1 MDKLSII
8 ITNKHMPFA
17 FLAGDLPV
25 YIIITTLKAENTN
38 KYRNIVPFLDPFHT
52 HCVMMNA
59 IYKRYKNSGLE
70 DLLVAAGVIAEGSA
84 ERALKGKHYKRG
96 LRCLSL
102 MYEAL
107 LCQLLRERLTP
118 HLSSDVKDKLG
129 MMRDTSQPQQ
139 SRTAAHGALLDDE
152 DLSGLITSML
162 THVQDSDMAHYW
174 AEFLNMTD
182 ALMQNVHAIHVSD
195 WDEFLNSLHAMLPW
209 MVAYDNNNYGRW
221 LPDFW
226 AMLSTLPPEMVAF
239 LRNNFAQ
246 SISGRT
252 YSNIPW
258 DMWIECTMNKGS
270 KMKSGWLS
278 ILQNEKQLLVHSRNV
293 NNVVRI
299 RAALNDQANR
309 KNVERYHVECSP
321 SRMKA
326 DEQCVQDLISCMHEF
341 ESFPFDPSLPT
352 LRTLQSALPASDELV
367 SFHSAHARG
376 LEKVNTFLQERVFS
390 KNVSIHAPIS
400 LTKCLTFVKGP
411 VTLRTGENCKARET
425 EMEQNAFKAVIHLV
439 EVSQLIDLHDLLEYR
454 IVDECMALF
463 NSNGTHRKTQ
473 KSKLL
478 QKLSMNII
486 ELHEPYT
493 AIVDMGMIWR
503 LATPSAEDRQ
513 TQDGMPYKWSNY
525 AHKVASIILARHSDA
540 DRIVCVNDQYDFV
553 HSTKEDERNLRTH
566 GHSHV
571 PNIYMKLGDP
581 FPSDRTFKMLL
592 CSNSNEQMLQKLM
605 SDYLTEV
612 SRDFDVVVIYSV
624 GTRCTNL
631 STQQVMPEY
640 SFDQSEADTVITSM
654 YTLLREMG
662 YSGPVVIDAA
672 DTDVYVAAA
681 VISHQQPGVL
691 CIKKKH
697 DLISCNQLVPV
708 EMSVC
713 LVQFHCFTGCDG
725 NSGFYGKGKKS
736 LYQLVEKSPVA
747 KRLLMHCGD
756 SLNMAEDVIEDL
768 FQFTRHIIYGD
779 NKSTTMAESHAAKWK
794 QMKNKTFLRLPP
806 DADSLRQHCLRANY
820 LSYLMRHPSLK
831 NHPSPIGHGWQ
842 LVDGHCR
849 PVHHRNIALP
859 RHLTMPG
866 AAEENNDTDDES
878 ELERGEDGSS
888 DESDNVE
895 TSEEELE
902 WTSVFVWYRSV
913 SG

>member
-1 MDKLSII
+1 M
-8 ITNKHMPFA
+8 
-17 FLAGDLPV
+17 
-25 YIIITTLKAENTN
+25 
-38 KYRNIVPFLDPFHT
+38 
-52 HCVMMNA
+52 
-59 IYKRYKNSGLE
+59 
-70 DLLVAAGVIAEGSA
+70 
-84 ERALKGKHYKRG
+84 ER
-96 LRCLSL
+96 
-102 MYEAL
+102 
-107 LCQLLRERLTP
+107 
-118 HLSSDVKDKLG
+118 
-129 MMRDTSQPQQ
+129 
-139 SRTAAHGALLDDE
+139 
-152 DLSGLITSML
+152 
-162 THVQDSDMAHYW
+162 
-174 AEFLNMTD
+174 
-182 ALMQNVHAIHVSD
+182 
-195 WDEFLNSLHAMLPW
+195 
-209 MVAYDNNNYGRW
+209 
-221 LPDFW
+221 
-226 AMLSTLPPEMVAF
+226 
-239 LRNNFAQ
+239 
-246 SISGRT
+246 
-252 YSNIPW
+252 
-258 DMWIECTMNKGS
+258 
-270 KMKSGWLS
+270 
-278 ILQNEKQLLVHSRNV
+278 
-293 NNVVRI
+293 
-299 RAALNDQANR
+299 
-309 KNVERYHVECSP
+309 
-321 SRMKA
+321 
-326 DEQCVQDLISCMHEF
+326 
-341 ESFPFDPSLPT
+341 
-352 LRTLQSALPASDELV
+352 
-367 SFHSAHARG
+367 
-376 LEKVNTFLQERVFS
+376 
-390 KNVSIHAPIS
+390 
-400 LTKCLTFVKGP
+400 
-411 VTLRTGENCKARET
+411 
-425 EMEQNAFKAVIHLV
+425 NAFTAVIDLV

-463 NSNGTHRKTQ
+463 NSNGAYRKTQ

-486 ELHEPYT
+486 ELHEPYP

-503 LATPSAEDRQ
+503 LATPSAEDRH
-513 TQDGMPYKWSNY
+513 TKDGMPYKWSYY

-592 CSNSNEQMLQKLM
+592 CSNSNKQQLQKLM

-612 SRDFDVVVIYSV
+612 SQDLDVVVIYSV

-654 YTLLREMG
+654 YTLLRQMG

-672 DTDVYVAAA
+672 DTDVYDAAA

-736 LYQLVEKSPVA
+736 LYQLAEKSPVA
-747 KRLLMHCGD
+747 KRLLMHCG
-756 SLNMAEDVIEDL
+756 EDVIEDL

-779 NKSTTMAESHAAKWK
+779 NKSTTMAESRAAKWK

-820 LSYLMRHPSLK
+820 WSYLMHHPSLK
-831 NHPSPIGHGWQ
+831 KHPSPIGYGWQ

-878 ELERGEDGSS
+878 ELERDEDGSS